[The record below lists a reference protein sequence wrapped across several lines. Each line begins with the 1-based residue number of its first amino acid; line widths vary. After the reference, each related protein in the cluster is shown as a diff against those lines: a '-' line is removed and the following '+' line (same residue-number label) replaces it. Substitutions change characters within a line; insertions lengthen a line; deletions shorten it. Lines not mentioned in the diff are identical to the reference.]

1 MMFLPPEAGAWIRDI
16 GMLLLPSFI
25 ALIALM
31 ITIRIQRGN
40 AKIQRANAEVAATR
54 LKLDLFDKRYDF
66 LQLIRNITTISLAND
81 ERYFEKVHREYA
93 RFTQSKLL
101 FPAAIAQQVDAIIQ
115 TCDELWVSSEN
126 VKKLDSSTTEG
137 ERERRT
143 NAELRGR
150 IRQDMI
156 ALQKRVEDFIRV
168 DWNG

>member
-1 MMFLPPEAGAWIRDI
+1 MSFFPQDAVAWIRDI
-16 GMLLLPSFI
+16 GMLLLPTII
-25 ALIALM
+25 ALIALL

-40 AKIQRANAEVAATR
+40 AAVAATR

-101 FPAAIAQQVDAIIQ
+101 FPEAIARQVDAIIQ

-126 VKKLDSSTTEG
+126 VKKLDSATTEG
-137 ERERRT
+137 ERERRN
-143 NAELRGR
+143 NADLRRR
-150 IRQDMI
+150 IREDMI